1 MSALRTQQDILD
13 AEFLW
18 HGGYLSAPKVY
29 DSGTSFSAPP
39 TLRHSE
45 DGHVGQE
52 GGPAGGRRIRVK
64 ITDENW
70 IVEFDA
76 P

>member
-1 MSALRTQQDILD
+1 LSALRTQQDILD

-45 DGHVGQE
+45 DGRASESGSTSL
-52 GGPAGGRRIRVK
+52 RRIKVE
-64 ITDENW
+64 ITEEAW
-70 IVEFDA
+70 TVEFDA